1 MSSLLKA
8 LKQQQSPL
16 LNEGSAL
23 DPQLM
28 DRRASGSYGSL
39 IVGVVL
45 ILLCCAALVLIIWQL
60 MQSPA
65 LPDSSEQ
72 TPAGSN
78 YSYQWGEPQAIENIS
93 WQVAEQPIAA
103 ENTIEN
109 TTENTISQR
118 PTTKE
123 AKPVQTTREPLDMS
137 VVSAELLAKFEQAVQ
152 QSDKAATADTNLSVV
167 PPLNQLDKGFRQ
179 QIPGFTYDSHMYV
192 SKQNERWIEFNGQRL
207 FIGDDYDGLTVERIE
222 PQQVILSLQGK
233 AFSVEA
239 LRDWSLE

>member
-39 IVGVVL
+39 MVGVVL
-45 ILLCCAALVLIIWQL
+45 ILVCCVALALIIWQL

-103 ENTIEN
+103 ENA
-109 TTENTISQR
+109 ISQR
-118 PTTKE
+118 PTASE
-123 AKPVQTTREPLDMS
+123 AKPVQSTREPLDMS

-233 AFSVEA
+233 AFRVEA